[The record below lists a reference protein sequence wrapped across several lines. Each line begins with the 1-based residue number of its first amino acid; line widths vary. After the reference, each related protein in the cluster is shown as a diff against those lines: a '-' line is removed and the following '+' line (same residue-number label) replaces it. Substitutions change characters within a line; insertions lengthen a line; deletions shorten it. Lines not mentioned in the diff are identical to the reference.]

1 MGINE
6 FIGLMLFVVCYAVG
20 LYYLIRAVID
30 VLGSKDIIIKYLG
43 NVDLGNEKALYLGL
57 VSGLAERFELD
68 VRLTQ
73 VCVFILWVTNP
84 TLVLL
89 LYVTL
94 HALVKVANKK
104 YEVSQEDGLG
114 GSVGVT
120 YNGDT
125 PDIVTA
131 VEDPSDSNS
140 YRDTVVG
147 QVNEEL
153 SKITDSKIDTSK
165 TSIEVSDDLEAQ
177 IDDFYKNNRTNK
189 DDSESDNNV

>member
-1 MGINE
+1 MGIIE
-6 FIGLMLFVVCYAVG
+6 FISLTLFVACYVVG
-20 LYYLIRAVID
+20 LYYLFSAVID
-30 VLGSKDIIIKYLG
+30 ALGSKDMIIKYLG
-43 NVDLGNEKALYLGL
+43 NVDLGNKKALYLGL
-57 VSGLAERFELD
+57 TSGLAERFELD
-68 VRLTQ
+68 ARFTQ
-73 VCVFILWVTNP
+73 ICLFILWVSNP
-84 TLVLL
+84 TLVLV
-89 LYVTL
+89 LYITL
-94 HALVKVANKK
+94 HTLVQVANKK
-104 YEVSQEDGLG
+104 YELSQQDDLG

-131 VEDPSDSNS
+131 VEDPSDSDS

-165 TSIEVSDDLEAQ
+165 APVEVSEDLEAQ

-189 DDSESDNNV
+189 DDSESGNKD

>member
-1 MGINE
+1 MGIIE
-6 FIGLMLFVVCYAVG
+6 FIGLTLFIACYVVG
-20 LYYLIRAVID
+20 LYYLFSAVID
-30 VLGSKDIIIKYLG
+30 ALGSKDMVIKYLG
-43 NVDLGNEKALYLGL
+43 NVDLNHKKALYMGL
-57 VSGLAERFELD
+57 ASGLAERFELD

-73 VCVFILWVTNP
+73 ICLFILWLNNP
-84 TLVLL
+84 TLVLV
-89 LYVTL
+89 LYITL
-94 HALVKVANKK
+94 HTLVQVANKK
-104 YEVSQEDGLG
+104 YEQSQEDELG

-131 VEDPSDSNS
+131 VEDPSDSDS

-165 TSIEVSDDLEAQ
+165 TSIEVSEDLEAQ

-189 DDSESDNNV
+189 DDSESDNND

>member
-1 MGINE
+1 MGIIE
-6 FIGLMLFVVCYAVG
+6 FISLTLFVACYVVG
-20 LYYLIRAVID
+20 LYYLFSAVID
-30 VLGSKDIIIKYLG
+30 ALGSKDMIIKYLG
-43 NVDLGNEKALYLGL
+43 NVDLSNKKALYLGL
-57 VSGLAERFELD
+57 ASGLAERFELD
-68 VRLTQ
+68 ARLTQ
-73 VCVFILWVTNP
+73 ICLFILWVSNP
-84 TLVLL
+84 TLVLV
-89 LYVTL
+89 LYITL
-94 HALVKVANKK
+94 HTLVQVANKK
-104 YEVSQEDGLG
+104 YEQSQQDDLG

-131 VEDPSDSNS
+131 VEDPSDSDS

-165 TSIEVSDDLEAQ
+165 APVEVSEDLEAQ

-189 DDSESDNNV
+189 DDSESGNND

>member
-1 MGINE
+1 MGIIE
-6 FIGLMLFVVCYAVG
+6 FIGLTLFIACYVVG
-20 LYYLIRAVID
+20 LYYLFSAVID
-30 VLGSKDIIIKYLG
+30 ALGSKDMIIKYLG
-43 NVDLGNEKALYLGL
+43 NVDLNHKKALYMGL
-57 VSGLAERFELD
+57 ASGLAERFELD

-73 VCVFILWVTNP
+73 ICLFILWLNNP
-84 TLVLL
+84 TFVLVL
-89 LYVTL
+89 YITL
-94 HALVKVANKK
+94 HTLVQVANKK
-104 YEVSQEDGLG
+104 YEQSQEDELG

-131 VEDPSDSNS
+131 VEDPSDSDS

-165 TSIEVSDDLEAQ
+165 TSIEVSEDLEAQ

-189 DDSESDNNV
+189 DDSESDNND

>member
-6 FIGLMLFVVCYAVG
+6 FIGLVLFVVCYAVG
-20 LYYLIRAVID
+20 LYYLISAVID
-30 VLGSKDIIIKYLG
+30 LLGSKDIIIKYLG
-43 NVDLGNEKALYLGL
+43 NVDLNNEKSLYMGL
-57 VSGLAERFELD
+57 ASGLAERFGLGI
-68 VRLTQ
+68 RLTQ
-73 VCVFILWVTNP
+73 VCLFILWVNNP

-104 YEVSQEDGLG
+104 YELAQEDGLD

-177 IDDFYKNNRTNK
+177 IDEFYKKNRTNK